1 MRSLVELIVRALVDR
16 PEGVRVA
23 DVEGRYAHV
32 IEVEVATE
40 DIGKVIGKGG
50 AHADAIR
57 VILAAAG
64 GKENKRYILEIV
76 EH

>member
-1 MRSLVELIVRALVDR
+1 MPRKTSEELL
-16 PEGVRVA
+16 E
-23 DVEGRYAHV
+23 
-32 IEVEVATE
+32 
-40 DIGKVIGKGG
+40 KG

-57 VILAAAG
+57 AILAAAS